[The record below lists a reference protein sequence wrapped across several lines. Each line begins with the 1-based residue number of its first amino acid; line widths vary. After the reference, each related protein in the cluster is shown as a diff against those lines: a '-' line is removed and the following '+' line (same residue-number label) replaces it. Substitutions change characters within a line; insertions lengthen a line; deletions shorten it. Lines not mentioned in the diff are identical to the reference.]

1 MESLTHYLQAI
12 ADCDHFNYGLAIAR
26 LQLAEALGREAVRQA
41 QMFPGNP
48 SANANLSSETG
59 PALAQITKRH
69 LGLVHE
75 RLDGLVKDND
85 FIYHQNIP
93 SESAIPNIPKMPAA
107 KAIPVQ
113 ELYQGQDISRIIGP
127 DIFQKIVPM
136 SVTESASLYDE
147 EKAKL
152 VRAETEKV
160 DLANA
165 EMVAALDYL
174 KLPGSLK
181 LLKNGFADTVDV
193 PDEFKDW
200 CADMASKPEGLEVRF
215 TSLKA
220 SKRKIKEILEA
231 SSKSLDQ
238 EESVCERMRAKFQD
252 EWTQQPSSRLT
263 QTLRGDIRSYG
274 EAIEAAVQ
282 SDNQL
287 WTQYKSVQND
297 IVEMIIAGQSP
308 DGMAVEQLWDSRVA
322 RANFDAGGGTSGNNG
337 PSSESLLDVD
347 DGEGGPTVMEQIERV
362 EELLKKLN
370 LIKRERA
377 QVLKDLKDIEG
388 ASSSLLGVLRT
399 DSCRCTMTTSRTF
412 SS

>member
-1 MESLTHYLQAI
+1 MESLAHFLQAI
-12 ADCDHFNYGLAIAR
+12 ADCDHSNYGLAIAR

-41 QMFPGNP
+41 QIFPATP
-48 SANANLSSETG
+48 SANANLSPETG
-59 PALAQITKRH
+59 PALTQITKRH

-75 RLDGLVKDND
+75 RLDELVKDND

-200 CADMASKPEGLEVRF
+200 CADMANKPEGLEVRF

-220 SKRKIKEILEA
+220 SKRKIKDILEA
-231 SSKSLDQ
+231 SSKSLDN

-274 EAIEAAVQ
+274 EAIEVAMQ

-287 WTQYKSVQND
+287 WTQYKLVQND
-297 IVEMIIAGQSP
+297 IVEMIIAGQNP

-322 RANFDAGGGTSGNNG
+322 KANLDAGGSTGGNNG

-362 EELLKKLN
+362 EDLLRKLT
-370 LIKRERA
+370 LIKRERS
-377 QVLKDLKDIEG
+377 QVLKDLKDIVG
-388 ASSSLLGVLRT
+388 VSDSFPGVLKA
-399 DSCRCTMTTSRTF
+399 DWCRYTTTISPT
-412 SS
+412 S